1 MNKSSLLS
9 IAALAMTLAALP
21 VRAQD
26 AEAEFAPV
34 KAALQTCFTCHGERG
49 ASKVPQ
55 YPILA
60 GQEYYYLYVQLKDF
74 KSGLRKNDIMGPIVA
89 TLDNDQFKLLAKYF
103 SMQPWPTISHAVD
116 SATVPIAKAA
126 IDSAGCTACHLG
138 DFRGNSRV
146 PRLAGQYPQYLSTE
160 MLAFKNHTRNNAP
173 DKAALLA
180 LYSEKEIEALADYLG
195 SLSVY
200 QDSKSG
206 EIH

>member
-1 MNKSSLLS
+1 MKKSLS
-9 IAALAMTLAALP
+9 ALIALAVLAGPALASDEGTP
-21 VRAQD
+21 S
-26 AEAEFAPV
+26 EFAPV
-34 KAALQTCFTCHGERG
+34 KDALQTCFACHGERG

-74 KSGLRKNDIMGPIVA
+74 KSGLRKNDIMAPIVA
-89 TLDNDQFKLLAKYF
+89 TLEAEQFKLLAKYF
-103 SMQPWPTISHAVD
+103 SEQTWPTISHAAD
-116 SATVPIAKAA
+116 PATAPIARAA

-195 SLSVY
+195 SLTVY

-206 EIH
+206 EIP